1 MTSSTCVS
9 AKKNI
14 KTTNQKRGADL
25 QRIKENEKMEELKI
39 ERYLLN
45 KGIPPHLKGFQYM
58 VTAIK
63 LCQEN
68 NDYLYN
74 VTKKLYPQLA
84 KIYND
89 SYSRT
94 ERCLRTTLTHLS
106 HPHTNSSFL
115 GTALIELRELYGDE
129 NNDKSNK
136 CKKKNCVSKSK
147 AY

>member
-1 MTSSTCVS
+1 
-9 AKKNI
+9 
-14 KTTNQKRGADL
+14 
-25 QRIKENEKMEELKI
+25 MEDIKI

-45 KGIPPHLKGFQYM
+45 KGVPPHLKGFQYM

-63 LCQEN
+63 LCQDD

-74 VTKKLYPQLA
+74 VTTKLYPQLA

-89 SYSRT
+89 TYSRT

-106 HPHTNSSFL
+106 RPHTNSSFI

-129 NNDKSNK
+129 SNDKGK
-136 CKKKNCVSKSK
+136 QYKKKNCVSKSK
-147 AY
+147 TY